1 MRWKNNS
8 LEGFWK
14 RQCLLLILLQIS
26 VLTICWQFGFSQP
39 HPILNAVTISCL
51 ITWIGATIWIF
62 LRVITQIKSSYLRS
76 TTQLESCRRQDF
88 SQQAKA
94 RFNTGIIGDFHHQL
108 NNLSNDLLT
117 VKNNEDKESIL
128 LFRLVKQLNTPILVF
143 DERLQL
149 SFGNQACTTLFNQPW
164 QTLRFT
170 SAARLGLGNRPDWH
184 FKDEKRQ
191 QRWQVR
197 HSNFNHNGH
206 TYHLL
211 VMTDIQIALREQE
224 LKAWQRLIRVISHEI
239 RNSLTPVSTML
250 ERLRHR
256 ASNERDSAAFDV
268 IVERC
273 EHLAE
278 FVKRYAQLQQSVTVK
293 ATAQPFSQLCMEL
306 SALYPQAKWQ
316 LEGQHITLN
325 CDVTLLKQV
334 LINLTKNA
342 LEACSDTPQLTLSL
356 KLKNHTATICLTD
369 NGHGVIN
376 PDNLFV
382 PFYSTKERGEGIGLM
397 LCQHLTEQ
405 MNGQLQLVNRAD
417 GQRGASAIITLAQPT
432 Y

>member
-1 MRWKNNS
+1 MHWQNNS

-14 RQCLLLILLQIS
+14 RQCLLLILVQIS
-26 VLTICWQFGFSQP
+26 LLTLCWRYGFSQP
-39 HPILNAVTISCL
+39 HPIFNTVTISCL
-51 ITWIGATIWIF
+51 ITWLGATVWIF
-62 LRVITQIKSSYLRS
+62 HRVTTQVKSSYLRS
-76 TTQLESCRRQDF
+76 TTQLECCRQQDF

-94 RFNTGIIGDFHHQL
+94 RFTNGVIGDFHHQL
-108 NNLSNDLLT
+108 NLLSNDLLT
-117 VKNNEDKESIL
+117 TKSNEDKESIL
-128 LFRLVKQLNTPILVF
+128 LLRLVKQLNTPILVF

-170 SAARLGLGNRPDWH
+170 SAVRLGLGNQPEWH

-197 HSNFNHNGH
+197 HSNFNHNSH

-250 ERLRHR
+250 ERLKHR

-293 ATAQPFSQLCMEL
+293 ATVQPFSQLCLEM
-306 SALYPQAKWQ
+306 SALFPQANWQ
-316 LEGQHITLN
+316 LEGQHLTLH

-369 NGHGVIN
+369 NGHGLIN

-417 GQRGASAIITLAQPT
+417 GQRGASAVITLVQPT
-432 Y
+432 H

>member
-1 MRWKNNS
+1 MHLKNNS

-14 RQCLLLILLQIS
+14 KQCLLLLLVQTG
-26 VLTICWQFGFSQP
+26 LFTICWRYGFSQSQP
-39 HPILNAVTISCL
+39 FFNTITIGCL
-51 ITWIGATIWIF
+51 ITWVGATIWIF
-62 LRVITQIKSSYLRS
+62 HTVIAQVKSSYFRS
-76 TTQLESCRRQDF
+76 TIQLDSCRQQDF

-94 RFNTGIIGDFHHQL
+94 RFSAGVIGDFHRQL
-108 NNLSNDLLT
+108 NHLSNDLLT
-117 VKNNEDKESIL
+117 VKNNEDKDSIL
-128 LFRLVKQLNTPILVF
+128 LLRLVKQLNTPILVF

-149 SFGNQACTTLFNQPW
+149 SFGNQACATLFNQPW

-170 SAARLGLGNRPDWH
+170 SASRLGLENQPEWH
-184 FKDEKRQ
+184 FRDEKRQ

-197 HSNFNHNGH
+197 HSNFHHNGH

-211 VMTDIQIALREQE
+211 VITDIQAALREQE

-278 FVKRYAQLQQSVTVK
+278 FVTRYAQLQQSVTVK
-293 ATAQPFSQLCMEL
+293 ASKQPFSKLCMEL
-306 SALYPQAKWQ
+306 SALFPLANWQ
-316 LEGQHITLN
+316 FEGQHLSLN
-325 CDVTLLKQV
+325 CDMTLLKQV

-342 LEACSDTPQLTLSL
+342 IEACSDTPQLTLSL
-356 KLKNHTATICLTD
+356 KLKNHTAIICLTD
-369 NGHGVIN
+369 NGHGFSN

-382 PFYSTKERGEGIGLM
+382 PFYTTKERGEGIGLM
-397 LCQHLTEQ
+397 LCQHLITQ
-405 MNGQLQLVNRAD
+405 MNGQLYLQNRAD
-417 GQRGASAIITLAQPT
+417 DLPGATAVITLTQPT
-432 Y
+432 H